1 MTPLPI
7 LLRGFGLS
15 GGLIVAIGAQ
25 NAFVLRQGLRRQY
38 VWLTA
43 LICIACDVLMFSIG
57 GVGFG
62 SLVAAIPA
70 LTTLT
75 AWGGAIFILVYGAL
89 AFRSA
94 LRPSAL
100 EVQRNGEGTLPRRD
114 MSRRAVILTA
124 LGVSLLNPHAWL
136 DTVVLVGGIAGQYA
150 WGERVFFL
158 AGAVLASTVWFH
170 SLAFGAR
177 VLAPIFARPA
187 AWRVLDALIGA
198 VMWLIAFSL
207 IRGVV

>member
-1 MTPLPI
+1 VTPLPI

-15 GGLIVAIGAQ
+15 AGLIVAIGAQ
-25 NAFVLRQGLRRQY
+25 NAFVLRQGLRRQH

-43 LICIACDVLMFSIG
+43 LICIACDILMFSIG
-57 GVGFG
+57 GAGFG

-70 LTTLT
+70 LTTIT

-100 EVQRNGEGTLPRRD
+100 EVQRNGEEVR
-114 MSRRAVILTA
+114 SRRAVILTA

-158 AGAVLASTVWFH
+158 AGAMLASTVWFH
-170 SLAFGAR
+170 TLAFGAR

-187 AWRVLDALIGA
+187 AWRVLDAIIGA

-207 IRGVV
+207 LRGVL

>member
-1 MTPLPI
+1 MTPLRL

-15 GGLIVAIGAQ
+15 AGLIVAIGAQ
-25 NAFVLRQGLRRQY
+25 NAFVLRQGLRRQH

-43 LICIACDVLMFSIG
+43 LICIACDILMFSIG

-62 SLVAAIPA
+62 SLVAAVPA

-75 AWGGAIFILVYGAL
+75 AWGGALFLLVYGAL

-100 EVQRNGEGTLPRRD
+100 EVQRNGEATL
-114 MSRRAVILTA
+114 SRRAVILTA

-136 DTVVLVGGIAGQYA
+136 DTVVLVGGSPGSMPEGSASSSC
-150 WGERVFFL
+150 WGPCWPRRCGFIPWPLARASWPRSSRVRRP
-158 AGAVLASTVWFH
+158 GACWTH
-170 SLAFGAR
+170 
-177 VLAPIFARPA
+177 
-187 AWRVLDALIGA
+187 
-198 VMWLIAFSL
+198 
-207 IRGVV
+207 

>member
-15 GGLIVAIGAQ
+15 AGLIVAIGAQ
-25 NAFVLRQGLRRQY
+25 NAFVLRQGLRRQH

-43 LICIACDVLMFSIG
+43 LICIACDILMFSIG

-62 SLVAAIPA
+62 SLVAAVPA

-75 AWGGAIFILVYGAL
+75 AWGGALFLLVYGAL

-100 EVQRNGEGTLPRRD
+100 EVQRNGEATL
-114 MSRRAVILTA
+114 SRRAVVLTA

-150 WGERVFFL
+150 GGERVFFL
-158 AGAVLASTVWFH
+158 LGAMLASTVWFH
-170 SLAFGAR
+170 TLAFGAR

-187 AWRVLDALIGA
+187 AWRVLDALIGTL
-198 VMWLIAFSL
+198 MWLIAFSL
-207 IRGVV
+207 LRGVM